1 MTTGQNASTG
11 PGSEERHALV
21 VAPRRTSAM
30 ELWGSEDPEVMT
42 GRMAAIANAMS
53 KVVEAQGLYITM
65 GTDRDGR
72 ARKYVLV
79 EGWSLVGAMI
89 GVFPRTVAVDAVEQG
104 SIPAMAVEK
113 QGRSGSYVKN
123 YPAASGILTFR
134 ARVDLVTRDGVVV
147 GGAEALCSKHEE
159 TWRDRDDNQIA
170 SMAQTRATAK
180 AYRMS
185 FGFVMPMSGYA
196 ATPAEEMDGIETSF
210 ADNEPR
216 GQQARQQ
223 GQQSGRGNQQAQ
235 RGRGNQQSA
244 QQGGERPQ
252 RAERKA
258 PEPQAPEKITTVGQ
272 LLTWVKEQRAAN
284 GLPMDTRYVQDVL
297 DVDSM
302 EDIAKQYRDNWG
314 PAVQILGE
322 RIAEEAKA
330 RREAAGGEAPPD
342 PETDTADDV
351 GDADA
356 AVAALS
362 DDQRSAYLDL
372 VASGT
377 SPEDA
382 LAAVQA

>member
-1 MTTGQNASTG
+1 
-11 PGSEERHALV
+11 
-21 VAPRRTSAM
+21 
-30 ELWGSEDPEVMT
+30 MT

-65 GTDRDGR
+65 GNDPRSGLP
-72 ARKYVLV
+72 RKYVLV

-89 GVFPRTVAVDAVEQG
+89 GVFPRTVTVEAVEQG

-113 QGRSGSYVKN
+113 QGRNGSYVKN

-223 GQQSGRGNQQAQ
+223 GQQGGRGGQQAQ
-235 RGRGNQQSA
+235 RGRGNQQNA
-244 QQGGERPQ
+244 QQAGERPQ
-252 RAERKA
+252 RAERKP
-258 PEPQAPEKITTVGQ
+258 PEPQDPEKITTVGQ
-272 LLTWVKEQRAAN
+272 LLTWVKEQRTAN

-297 DVDSM
+297 DVESM
-302 EDIAKQYRDNWG
+302 EEIARQYRDNWA
-314 PAVQILGE
+314 PAVTLLGE
-322 RIAEEAKA
+322 RIAADA
-330 RREAAGGEAPPD
+330 AAHREAAGDAPPVD
-342 PETDTADDV
+342 PETDAADDV
-351 GDADA
+351 SDAEA
-356 AVAALS
+356 AIAELT
-362 DDQRSAYLDL
+362 DDQRSAYLDM
-372 VASGT
+372 VAGGT

-382 LAAVQA
+382 LAAVQ